1 MFFWLLF
8 DVVAVVI
15 SIADAEFFCVFIVV
29 VLLLYHRGRWWCR
42 CANNDI
48 AMLLVVVWIVFLFV
62 LSLFIYLSCFLS
74 FSTVCLL
81 LCVCLRVFF
90 CCFLLARN
98 ICLFDFWSHF
108 LVRVH
113 TQWKKVLK
121 SNSWTSVQTK
131 DFSMT
136 PLQFNNN
143 RSLFCFCCNSIEI
156 TSIYIFLSVC
166 MFMCL
171 IHQVWW
177 FPNEYKQPYYCY
189 FNVIDAVVNL
199 NNASLNRMAF
209 LTDNLVFPKASKTN
223 TEPEKQQKFTN
234 KNEKMNR
241 SYFAEFLKM
250 YVLSYRRRWAEDS
263 ILIEDFF
270 IAIHKVWA
278 KKNENTINAAFQKP

>member
-1 MFFWLLF
+1 MFL
-8 DVVAVVI
+8 
-15 SIADAEFFCVFIVV
+15 
-29 VLLLYHRGRWWCR
+29 
-42 CANNDI
+42 
-48 AMLLVVVWIVFLFV
+48 
-62 LSLFIYLSCFLS
+62 
-74 FSTVCLL
+74 
-81 LCVCLRVFF
+81 
-90 CCFLLARN
+90 
-98 ICLFDFWSHF
+98 
-108 LVRVH
+108 
-113 TQWKKVLK
+113 
-121 SNSWTSVQTK
+121 
-131 DFSMT
+131 
-136 PLQFNNN
+136 LQFNWNY
-143 RSLFCFCCNSIEI
+143 
-156 TSIYIFLSVC
+156 IYIYFLSVC

-223 TEPEKQQKFTN
+223 AEPEKQQKFTN

-241 SYFAEFLKM
+241 SYFAEILKM

-278 KKNENTINAAFQKP
+278 RKKWKYDKCSISKTIKWLWFNIESVTIP